1 MLWEIFFVVWP
12 QEATWNENHN
22 FRAFLNL
29 DLMQRETDGQIIH
42 LTSDICT
49 QLQSYWRKN
58 VGNEVWAE
66 GRWI

>member
-1 MLWEIFFVVWP
+1 MAAGSNF
-12 QEATWNENHN
+12 ENHN